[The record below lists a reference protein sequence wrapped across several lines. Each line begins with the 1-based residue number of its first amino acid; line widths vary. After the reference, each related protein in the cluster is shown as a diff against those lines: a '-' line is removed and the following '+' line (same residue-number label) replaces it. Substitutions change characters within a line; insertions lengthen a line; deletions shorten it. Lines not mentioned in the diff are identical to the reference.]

1 MNSTNPQRILT
12 VTVTEHS
19 WTTYRI
25 PVSPDF
31 DAADYGTL
39 EQVIINA
46 APGQLYVAESAVE
59 HREITVDSDDTE
71 PQPSLVQSGQRC
83 RDPFREDCR
92 QSLSD
97 GEGFDGVCG
106 SCADRLEAQG
116 HWS

>member
-1 MNSTNPQRILT
+1 MSRTDPHRILT

-25 PVSPDF
+25 PVARDF
-31 DAADYGTL
+31 DEADHGAL
-39 EQVIINA
+39 EQIIINA
-46 APGQLYVAESAVE
+46 TPGQLDVTESAVE
-59 HREITVDSDDTE
+59 HREIAVDSDATE
-71 PQPSLVQSGQRC
+71 PQPHLAEPREIC
-83 RDPFREDCR
+83 RDPFGEGCR